1 MPDLVVMF
9 LLVSC
14 LSWMFQ
20 LLAFIRLA
28 ARRARTPTEELVG
41 GGYLRTVACR
51 VLAATIYVV
60 VAATQLSGS
69 GTLSAEALI
78 VFTAVQVIWQ
88 VNSVMDIRIRRSLAG
103 EPPDAAR

>member
-1 MPDLVVMF
+1 VVMF

-28 ARRARTPTEELVG
+28 ARRARTPTEELVS

-51 VLAATIYVV
+51 VLAATVYVV
-60 VAATQLSGS
+60 VAATQLAGS
-69 GTLSAEALI
+69 GTLSAEALV
-78 VFTAVQVIWQ
+78 VFTSIQLLWQ
-88 VNSVMDIRIRRSLAG
+88 LNSVMDVRIRRSLSRG
-103 EPPDAAR
+103 EPPDAAT